1 MVLSAERYCS
11 KGGSYLEIFKL
22 FTVAISVLLASALI
36 LAGCTSPADTI
47 DLMSGIQGAVWPKPP
62 AELDESFQAPMMDFS
77 WNMFKQTLGDDG
89 NVLISPAS
97 IYLALAM
104 TMNGANEDTLQAMQT
119 ALSALNLNQ
128 EQLNAA
134 CRDWISLLRTKT
146 EKTTV
151 SVANSIWFRQDYPVS
166 DAFLR
171 TNADYFDAAA
181 RALDFNSSDAVKVIN
196 DWVKAQ
202 TQDKIDSIV
211 DKIDPDTIMYLINA
225 VYFKSDWTTP
235 FDANKTVRG
244 DFTDPSGTV
253 SVDFMNRTGEMCYV
267 DENGV
272 KGVLLPYDDGRF
284 SFFAVL
290 PVGQDVRDYIDEIS
304 GTDITSLIESVQS
317 GQVALSLPKFEVEY
331 ENSLMDELTAL
342 GMGVAFTSQSDL
354 SRINADGIDELFISE
369 VLHKTYCRVD
379 EKGTEAAAVT
389 SVEIT
394 LESMPMVD
402 TEIRFDR
409 PFVYGIIDNASGTP
423 LFLGLLETPQE

>member
-1 MVLSAERYCS
+1 MKFS
-11 KGGSYLEIFKL
+11 KL
-22 FTVAISVLLASALI
+22 FTVAISVLLASAFI

-47 DLMSGIQGAVWPKPP
+47 DLMSGIQGADWPEPP

-77 WNMFKQTLGDDG
+77 WNLFKETLGNEG

-97 IYLALAM
+97 VYLALAM
-104 TMNGANEDTLQAMQT
+104 TMNGANGDTLMAMQQ
-119 ALSALNLNQ
+119 ALSAQNLTQ
-128 EQLNAA
+128 EQVNAA
-134 CRDWISLLRTKT
+134 CRDWISLLRTETDNTK
-146 EKTTV
+146 V

-166 DAFLR
+166 DAFLQ
-171 TNADYFDAAA
+171 TNANYFDAAA
-181 RALDFNSSDAVKVIN
+181 QALDFDSPEAVEAIN

-211 DKIDPDTIMYLINA
+211 DKINPDTIMYLINA

-235 FDANKTVRG
+235 FDANNTNEG
-244 DFTDPSGTV
+244 EFSAPSGAVT
-253 SVDFMNRTGEMCYV
+253 VDFMHRTGEMCFV
-267 DENGV
+267 DTGGV
-272 KGVLLPYDDGRF
+272 QGVLLPYDDGRY

-290 PVGQDVRDYIDEIS
+290 PPEGQDVRDYIEGLDGAAIS
-304 GTDITSLIESVQS
+304 TLTGSMAS

-354 SRINADGIDELFISE
+354 SRINADGISELLISK

-389 SVEIT
+389 SVEIN
-394 LESMPMVD
+394 LSAMPVYD
-402 TEIRFDR
+402 AEIRFDR
-409 PFVYGIIDNASGTP
+409 PFVFGIIDKASGTP
-423 LFLGLLETPQE
+423 LFLGVLETP